1 MNGFLRNII
10 CQSAAGIANDQ
21 CWLLLLLLLKLLKLL
36 LLLLLLKLLKLLLL
50 LLLTTVA
57 ITITVAIT
65 TTTVVYY
72 IATSITSLSAR
83 SCSAKPGRDP
93 YLLGNRLREAT
104 IFLTRSLTRTNIT
117 SLLLLQILLI
127 LLLLLLLLLLLF
139 STFCQNNSENDF
151 CAVKIKLRK
160 TSNSIRPST
169 ARLLLRLLRLLL
181 LSPPLLLY
189 IILLPLLLASL
200 PVPVRQSP
208 VGTHTCWGT
217 AYERLLFFLLVVL
230 LRLVLLLYDY
240 YY

>member
-21 CWLLLLLLLKLLKLL
+21 CWLLLLLLLLLLKLLKLL
-36 LLLLLLKLLKLLLL
+36 LLLLL

-72 IATSITSLSAR
+72 TATSITSLSAR

-127 LLLLLLLLLLLF
+127 LLLLLLLLLLLQRF
-139 STFCQNNSENDF
+139 PLLPKQ
-151 CAVKIKLRK
+151 LRK
-160 TSNSIRPST
+160 
-169 ARLLLRLLRLLL
+169 
-181 LSPPLLLY
+181 
-189 IILLPLLLASL
+189 
-200 PVPVRQSP
+200 
-208 VGTHTCWGT
+208 
-217 AYERLLFFLLVVL
+217 
-230 LRLVLLLYDY
+230 
-240 YY
+240 